1 LSQPPWSIATVGRD
15 ELWQKIERGERFVLI
30 DALSPMSYA
39 ASHLPGAVNVQPE
52 TVAERATRTIPAEDA
67 EVVVYCSSESCDS
80 SLLVARRLVEL
91 GYRNVRHYAGGK
103 DDWAAAGLP
112 LEGGRVRR

>member
-1 LSQPPWSIATVGRD
+1 VAIALARVSRE
-15 ELWQKIERGERFVLI
+15 ELWRKIQSGERFVLI
-30 DALSPMSYA
+30 DALAPMSYA
-39 ASHLPGAVNVQPE
+39 ASHLPRAVNVPPE
-52 TVAERATRTIPAEDA
+52 AVDERAGRTIPADDV

-80 SLLVARRLVEL
+80 SVVVARRLVEL

-112 LEGGRVRR
+112 LEGGRV